1 MKFDS
6 VAKVRCDYAI
16 ETFQKTN
23 GFQSQ
28 RKTCGCP
35 LFTGEKKIKKNFAI
49 KYRSTQSHHLIAKAG
64 KTTLLSTLKHNLK
77 PTQQRAVS
85 YPNPCIWKSCEGRR

>member
-35 LFTGEKKIKKNFAI
+35 LFRGEKKIKKNMRLNTEAFNRII
-49 KYRSTQSHHLIAKAG
+49 KSQKPE
-64 KTTLLSTLKHNLK
+64 KLLFYQ
-77 PTQQRAVS
+77 P
-85 YPNPCIWKSCEGRR
+85 

>member
-35 LFTGEKKIKKNFAI
+35 LFRGEKKSKKILRLNTEAFNRI
-49 KYRSTQSHHLIAKAG
+49 I
-64 KTTLLSTLKHNLK
+64 
-77 PTQQRAVS
+77 
-85 YPNPCIWKSCEGRR
+85 

>member
-1 MKFDS
+1 MKLIS

-35 LFTGEKKIKKNFAI
+35 LFRGEKKLKKNMRLNIEAFN
-49 KYRSTQSHHLIAKAG
+49 RTFQSQKLEK
-64 KTTLLSTLKHNLK
+64 LLSYR
-77 PTQQRAVS
+77 P
-85 YPNPCIWKSCEGRR
+85 

>member
-35 LFTGEKKIKKNFAI
+35 LFRGEKKLKKIMRLNTEAFNRI
-49 KYRSTQSHHLIAKAG
+49 I
-64 KTTLLSTLKHNLK
+64 
-77 PTQQRAVS
+77 
-85 YPNPCIWKSCEGRR
+85 